1 MSSCMQSCYLIKVRW
16 TCCSTDV
23 LLVSDKIVRRK
34 NCMFFLPCL
43 MHARGDCT
51 IQSTALKMASLRL
64 RVLSQPER
72 CRSSPNYDIV
82 SDPDFRR
89 DDFAIVRFVH
99 TPAMQFGTRRAY
111 MAYTAF
117 FYRFITTQH
126 TSACDIHKLID
137 FSCTKLQM
145 LTCPIPGLP
154 LALLYF
160 QVLSNSIWFEASKNL
175 QKINTDIYFQVHST
189 DILTIAVDG
198 TIKLNGNHGNS
209 TAHR

>member
-1 MSSCMQSCYLIKVRW
+1 MFYRCFYSCLTKLF
-16 TCCSTDV
+16 DE
-23 LLVSDKIVRRK
+23 KIA
-34 NCMFFLPCL
+34 CFLQCL
-43 MHARGDCT
+43 MHAKGDCT

-89 DDFAIVRFVH
+89 DDFAIMRFVH
-99 TPAMQFGTRRAY
+99 TPAMQFGARRTY
-111 MAYTAF
+111 IAYTAF

-137 FSCTKLQM
+137 FSCTKHDERQMNTLQM

-154 LALLYF
+154 FSSSAL
-160 QVLSNSIWFEASKNL
+160 SSA
-175 QKINTDIYFQVHST
+175 
-189 DILTIAVDG
+189 
-198 TIKLNGNHGNS
+198 IKFNMV
-209 TAHR
+209 